1 VIIRTLRVQG
11 FGCFADEVEVGPFG
25 NGVNLLFAPNGT
37 GKTTLMRAL
46 TMALVDGYRVKSADM
61 QAWRPWGRALAP
73 RVVVEFEFGGKE
85 YRLEKRFLDGASC
98 ALFRK
103 EGASW
108 CAYMENDDADEF
120 LRKDILNC
128 TPPGSGT
135 AKPKH
140 WGLAQVLW
148 TTQGDLAM
156 PELSENVVAAIQK
169 SVGATLTRAGSK
181 IETGIENL
189 YSEFF
194 TGLRG
199 TLKSGRNGAPLH
211 NMQREY
217 DDLLAAK
224 RDAMEELVSFE
235 AMADQ
240 IEDLHARSAEAGSQ
254 RSAIHVERAQLAAAV
269 DVYKALSAERSQQM
283 ERKRAAEAV
292 YGGLKS
298 RIETIQRA
306 RAQIE
311 HLNHTLARMRDALP
325 ALEAASEHRTGAV
338 QGAESALIAAR
349 IVEQAAIQEQAV
361 ARTAR
366 EYNDTRRQ
374 ADEASARIR
383 EIVLVDTRIG
393 ELDEE
398 LGQLL
403 APSTAE
409 ISGVHQAITSEL
421 QALRRLEMAS
431 IAVQIEPARDTR
443 ISVSEGDSPG
453 IVNLNAGTAVILH
466 GNPNVAFELPAL
478 GRIRVNGPVS
488 DYTAIRLELD
498 SARTVLRRFDDSFG
512 THNPDQLEAMRA
524 ARAAVEHAKAE
535 QHARRQGLL
544 GSEPEEQLPIR
555 RDSLVS
561 RVAQIEQEHLEWGV
575 SAPDPNALAS
585 STSARAHAASDQ
597 RRHLEKAWS
606 DTQSELLA
614 TEKERA
620 AAVADIESTTQ
631 RLKAVET
638 EVEILVG
645 SGLTDEQ
652 RKAALDAAALD
663 YDAARAKLDEVESK
677 LRTYPTDPAAR
688 MELIDRQLTQLDRQ
702 TRDIEEE
709 SVRAET
715 RIVDLGTRSPHDQ
728 LATVDETLAITA
740 AKLERERRRMDA
752 IKLLYA
758 VVTGARA
765 ELLESVAAPVAKSA
779 TDFLS
784 QICGTTIA
792 GIRLSPRFQPEEVVP
807 AALSA
812 CDDGVELDRL
822 SGGEKEQVYL
832 CTRLA
837 VAKEI
842 ARMERQ
848 FCVFDDVLTFTDS
861 TRLRRVCELLT
872 RAAAE
877 VQIIILTCH
886 PERFRAILDARLI
899 DLEALVAP
907 VAAADRGVIAHAKC

>member
-25 NGVNLLFAPNGT
+25 NGVNLLYAPNGT

-73 RVVVEFEFGGKE
+73 RVVIEFEFGGKE

-156 PELSENVVAAIQK
+156 PELSENVVETIQK

-194 TGLRG
+194 TGSRG

-224 RDAMEELVSFE
+224 REAMEALASFE
-235 AMADQ
+235 AMAAH
-240 IEDLHARSAEAGSQ
+240 IEDLNARLAEAGSQ
-254 RSAIHVERAQLAAAV
+254 GSKIQVERAQLTAEV
-269 DVYKALSAERSQQM
+269 DVCKALSAERCQQV
-283 ERKRAAEAV
+283 ERKRTAEAV

-298 RIETIQRA
+298 RIETIDRA
-306 RAQIE
+306 RVQIE
-311 HLNHTLARMRDALP
+311 YLNHTLARMKDALP
-325 ALEAASEHRTGAV
+325 ALEAAAEHRTEAV
-338 QGAESALIAAR
+338 KAAESALITAR

-383 EIVLVDTRIG
+383 EIVLVHTRIG
-393 ELDEE
+393 ELDAE

-403 APSTAE
+403 APSTSE
-409 ISGVHQAITSEL
+409 ISGVHQAIASER
-421 QALRRLEMAS
+421 QALHRLEMAS
-431 IAVQIEPARDTR
+431 IAVEIEPARDTR
-443 ISVSEGDSPG
+443 IQVIEGDSPG

-466 GNPNVAFELPAL
+466 GSPNVAFELPEL

-488 DYTAIRLELD
+488 DYTAIREELD
-498 SARTVLRRFDDSFG
+498 SARAVLRSFDDSFG

-524 ARAAVEHAKAE
+524 ARATVEHAKAE
-535 QHARRQGLL
+535 QLARRQGLL
-544 GSEPEEQLPIR
+544 GIEPEEQLPIR
-555 RDSLVS
+555 RDSLVA
-561 RVAQIEQEHLEWGV
+561 RVAQIEREHLEWGV
-575 SAPDPNALAS
+575 SAPDPDALPS
-585 STSARAHAASDQ
+585 STSAGAEAASDQ
-597 RRHLEKAWS
+597 RSHLEKAWS
-606 DTQSELLA
+606 DAQSELLA

-631 RLKAVET
+631 CLKAFES
-638 EVEILVG
+638 EFEILVG
-645 SGLTDEQ
+645 DGLADEQ

-677 LRTYPTDPAAR
+677 LRAYPTDPAAR
-688 MELIDRQLTQLDRQ
+688 MELIDRQLTQLGRQ
-702 TRDIEEE
+702 AHDIEEAL
-709 SVRAET
+709 VRAET
-715 RIVDLGTRSPHDQ
+715 RIVDLGASSPHDR

-740 AKLERERRRMDA
+740 AKLERESRRMDA
-752 IKLLYA
+752 IKLVYT
-758 VVTGARA
+758 VVTGAKA
-765 ELLESVAAPVAKSA
+765 ELLESVSVPVEKTA

-792 GIRLSPRFQPEEVVP
+792 GIRMSPRFEPEEVVP

-812 CDDGVELDRL
+812 SDDGVKLDRL

-842 ARMERQ
+842 ARTERQ
-848 FCVFDDVLTFTDS
+848 FCVLDDVLAFTDS
-861 TRLRRVCELLT
+861 ARLMRVCELLS
-872 RAAAE
+872 RAASE

-886 PERFRAILDARLI
+886 PERFLAIRDARLI
-899 DLEALVAP
+899 DLEALLAP
-907 VAAADRGVIAHAKC
+907 VAVGERR